1 MRKLLIP
8 LALIFF
14 LSMAL
19 CAHASLEFSE
29 FTFKGFEGQGE
40 LEFNSPEDII
50 LSPSGEIIIADQN
63 NHRLQV
69 LTPKG
74 DFIRTIPN
82 KATPSSSV
90 ANKINKNKSTLIQKY
105 QSHFREPIGLAFDK
119 DLRLYVSLMKDDII
133 MVIDYATGSIID
145 TLGRSGKGHGE
156 LSSPMDI
163 DISSDNL
170 LAVAEFRNKRVQIL
184 DLNGKCLKELRYQ
197 MLDSKNNIGSI
208 EPRGVYW
215 TNDNRLIVTYPTY
228 HQVVCWEPFT
238 GEVIWRYGGTK
249 GNAKGELNNPS
260 FICGGANGTI
270 LVTDTLNHRIVEI
283 TRDGRFSEH
292 YGRRGNAQGK
302 LYIPRGLALTTD
314 ENLIITEQGNNRLHF
329 FQPGRV
335 TLTLRE
341 AKQFALKDDWNAA
354 MPLISRVLYLQPNN
368 EQARDLMVNALYYF
382 GNEAFEEGNYSKA
395 EENYRRILKY
405 RPNDENVS
413 EKLQALFWASNQET
427 IILTVLVIL
436 GLMFVL
442 FSFWIIKV
450 LIVKFIKN
458 KNRG

>member
-1 MRKLLIP
+1 
-8 LALIFF
+8 LIFF
-14 LSMAL
+14 VSIPFCLQAE
-19 CAHASLEFSE
+19 LEFSE
-29 FTFKGFEGQGE
+29 FSFRGFEGQGE
-40 LEFNSPEDII
+40 VEFNSPEDI
-50 LSPSGEIIIADQN
+50 LLTQSGEIIIADQK

-69 LTPKG
+69 LTAKG
-74 DFIRTIPN
+74 EFIRTIPS
-82 KATPSSSV
+82 KTPPPASV
-90 ANKINKNKSTLIQKY
+90 EAITNKNKRSLIAKY
-105 QSHFREPIGLAFDK
+105 QNYFREPIGMAFDN
-119 DLRLYVSLMKDDII
+119 DGRLFVSLMKDDII
-133 MVIDYATGSIID
+133 MIIDYASGNIID
-145 TLGRSGKGHGE
+145 TLGRSGRAHGE
-156 LSSPMDI
+156 FNSPMDI
-163 DISSDNL
+163 DISSNNI
-170 LAVAEFRNKRVQIL
+170 LAVAEFRNKRVQVL
-184 DLNGKCLKELRYQ
+184 DLEGKCLKELRYQ
-197 MLDSKNNIGSI
+197 IQNSRGSVSSV

-238 GEVIWRYGGTK
+238 GEVIWRYGGNK
-249 GNAKGELNNPS
+249 GADKGELNNPS
-260 FICGGANGTI
+260 FICGGVNGTI
-270 LVTDTLNHRIVEI
+270 LVTDTLNHRVVEI
-283 TRDGRFSEH
+283 TRDGKFSEH

-302 LYIPRGLALTTD
+302 IYVPRGLALTAD
-314 ENLIITEQGNNRLHF
+314 ENLIIAEQGNNRIHF

-341 AKQFALKDDWNAA
+341 AKRFALKDDWSGA

-382 GNEAFEEGNYSKA
+382 GNEEFEKGNYSKA

-405 RPNDENVS
+405 RPNDESVS

-427 IILTVLVIL
+427 IILTVLVVL
-436 GLMFVL
+436 GLMFIL